1 MASNTRK
8 IVGGLGWS
16 FGERILAQGVSF
28 LISIVLARILTPDQ
42 FGVISLILVFINIA
56 NVFVANGFGES
67 LIQKK
72 DADKTDFSTVFWC
85 SFTLSVVLVAI
96 IWLGAPYV
104 GAFYDKPELIMPMR
118 ILSFKLILAS
128 LNTIQQAYISKHL
141 LFRKMFFATLIGI
154 FTKGRMFLNQCL

>member
-28 LISIVLARILTPDQ
+28 LISIVLARILAPDQ

-72 DADKTDFSTVFWC
+72 DADSLDFSSAFFFNIGF
-85 SFTLSVVLVAI
+85 SIILYLILFLVAPVITTFFGRNYEILTPILRVLGLRI
-96 IWLGAPYV
+96 IVAAINSIHSRTAPL
-104 GAFYDKPELIMPMR
+104 PPLHER
-118 ILSFKLILAS
+118 
-128 LNTIQQAYISKHL
+128 T
-141 LFRKMFFATLIGI
+141 
-154 FTKGRMFLNQCL
+154 